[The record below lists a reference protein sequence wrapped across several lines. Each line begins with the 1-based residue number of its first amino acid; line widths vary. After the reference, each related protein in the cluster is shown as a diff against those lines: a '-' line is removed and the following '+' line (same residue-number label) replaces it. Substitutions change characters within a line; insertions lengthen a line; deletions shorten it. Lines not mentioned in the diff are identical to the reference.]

1 MLWTQ
6 KLRIWNLLRIVPKS
20 RLCVSNFFCLPPF
33 GGKEKLHSIP
43 MDGDA
48 RTAPFIPSFTTMA
61 GREHRPYP
69 RWNRKRKRRSF
80 RDVLHTSNR
89 LFAARYLFKKKNE
102 QHYELD
108 MSLLTTSKRNV
119 PFEGPI
125 TPTKD
130 FKPSCFDATL
140 HPTASHFF
148 PSVASC
154 CDAERTWIS
163 GHPRLLSGGGYKHG
177 TTVDF
182 GGKSIKSQETMIQ
195 EASLEIK
202 HLCDYKLNEES
213 FGAVVCWWLKD

>member
-1 MLWTQ
+1 
-6 KLRIWNLLRIVPKS
+6 
-20 RLCVSNFFCLPPF
+20 
-33 GGKEKLHSIP
+33 
-43 MDGDA
+43 
-48 RTAPFIPSFTTMA
+48 
-61 GREHRPYP
+61 
-69 RWNRKRKRRSF
+69 
-80 RDVLHTSNR
+80 
-89 LFAARYLFKKKNE
+89 
-102 QHYELD
+102 

-119 PFEGPI
+119 LFEGPI

-148 PSVASC
+148 PSVARY

-163 GHPRLLSGGGYKHG
+163 GHPLLLSGDGYKHG

-213 FGAVVCWWLKD
+213 FGAVVC